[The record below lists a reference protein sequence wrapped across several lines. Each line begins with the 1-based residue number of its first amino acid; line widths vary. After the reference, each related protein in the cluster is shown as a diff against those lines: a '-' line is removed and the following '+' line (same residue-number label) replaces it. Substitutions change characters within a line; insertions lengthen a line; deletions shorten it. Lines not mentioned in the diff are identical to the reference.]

1 MPRARRPTRHEPAAA
16 STRLGGLTERALAA
30 LVPPQVHKRGVDYCR
45 RGAVVDIAWR
55 GDVLHAAVQGSDYE
69 PYRVMARARG
79 DRIEATCDCP
89 YGEEWGGW
97 CKHVVATL
105 LVAIRG
111 GDDVPTRPTIP
122 ELVAPL
128 DRQALVRVL
137 EEMVAEAPEL
147 YELVE
152 LVLADR
158 APPRG
163 GRRGGAFTE
172 P

>member
-1 MPRARRPTRHEPAAA
+1 MPRARRPARHEPATP
-16 STRLGGLTERALAA
+16 STRLGGLTERALAS

-55 GDVLHAAVQGSDYE
+55 GEMLHAAVQGSEYE
-69 PYRVMARARG
+69 PYRVTVRMRG
-79 DRIEATCDCP
+79 DRLDAACDCP
-89 YGEEWGGW
+89 YGEQWGGL

-111 GDDVPTRPTIP
+111 GDEVPTRPTIP

-128 DRQALVRVL
+128 DREAIVRVL
-137 EEMVAEAPEL
+137 AEMVVEAPEL

-152 LVLADR
+152 LVLAER
-158 APPRG
+158 SSKG
-163 GRRGGAFTE
+163 GG
-172 P
+172 